1 MDKIQNIRI
10 VADGQEERVIRQE
23 YSDDQI
29 RTMEIETISNIKL
42 ARAVAREIK
51 ILNKKKKE
59 FLDKNEANYENLERG
74 YTESTMNCYY
84 INNHDTNMREYY
96 NEAGEKVEERQL
108 KASEKKHQ
116 LRITQ
121 AM

>member
-1 MDKIQNIRI
+1 MDKIQNIRM

-51 ILNKKKKE
+51 ILNKKKRTYPL
-59 FLDKNEANYENLERG
+59 FNSRVGIKNL
-74 YTESTMNCYY
+74 
-84 INNHDTNMREYY
+84 
-96 NEAGEKVEERQL
+96 
-108 KASEKKHQ
+108 
-116 LRITQ
+116 
-121 AM
+121 